1 LDWRAKVELFEKIR
15 REYEESVGTIQG
27 VARKLGVHRRMVRDA
42 IRNATPAQRKKI
54 EREPTRLVRAV
65 VLFIHSVL
73 EQDQQAPRKQRHTA
87 QRVFE
92 RVREEMPQHLV
103 SGRSVRRAVQEW
115 KQQRQQARAETYI
128 SQEYEPGREA
138 QVDWY
143 EAYAEIAGERRK
155 LQVLCVRS
163 MYSGAAYHRAYERA
177 TQLAFLDAQARAF
190 ETFGGVF
197 EKLRYDNLKS
207 AVKQILRGKR
217 REETTR
223 FVAFRSHYL
232 FEAAFCTPAKGNEKG
247 GVEQENGR
255 FRRRWWTPVPQFT
268 SLDDLNRYLLESCI
282 RDRQRRIEGRVET
295 VDEAFAREQSRL
307 RRLPNE
313 EFDLSECLKCK
324 VDDHARVCVKHN
336 RYSTPLR
343 PGTEAEVRV
352 DASHVEVRWQG
363 ELVARHSRCYRVQQD
378 ILELEHYL
386 GVLERKPGALPHSK
400 ALAQCRQAGLW
411 PDSFDR
417 FLGKLIERHGASRGT
432 REMIGLLRQ
441 VPVHGTQAVRLAI
454 ESALACGSGD
464 SGTVLHLLM
473 PGMLAAHPMI
483 QISGSGNN
491 FERPLPALDLYDS
504 LLNATGRTEVRQ

>member
-1 LDWRAKVELFEKIR
+1 MDWRAKVELFEKIR
-15 REYEESVGTIQG
+15 REYEEGVGTIQG
-27 VARKLGVHRRMVRDA
+27 VAQKLGVHRRMVREA
-42 IRNATPAQRKKI
+42 IRNAIPAQRKKI
-54 EREPTRLVRAV
+54 EREPTRLVREV

-73 EQDQQAPRKQRHTA
+73 EQDLQAPRKQRHTA

-92 RVREEMPQHLV
+92 RVREQMPQHLV
-103 SGRSVRRAVQEW
+103 STRSVRRAVQEW
-115 KQQRQQARAETYI
+115 KQQRQQARAEIYI
-128 SQEYEPGREA
+128 SQVYEPGWEA

-190 ETFGGVF
+190 EMFGGVF
-197 EKLRYDNLKS
+197 EKLRFDNLKS

-255 FRRRWWTPVPQFT
+255 FRRRWWTPVPQFA

-282 RDRQRRIEGRVET
+282 RDRQRRIEGRAET

-324 VDDHARVCVKHN
+324 VDDHACVCVKHN

-417 FLGKLIERHGASRGT
+417 FLEKLIERHGASRGT

-454 ESALACGSGD
+454 EAALACGSGD
-464 SGTVLHLLM
+464 SGTVLHLLT
-473 PGMLAAHPMI
+473 PGMPAAHPMI

-504 LLNATGRTEVRQ
+504 LLNAAGRTEVRQ